1 MLSLTKQKMEESKK
15 CTQCKRTLLLEQFRM
30 NKRTGQVTKQC
41 IKCLDIAKKNKEKY
55 KCKHQKRKN
64 VCFECGGVSLCEHK
78 IEKRKCKD
86 CAGADVCVHQRYKY
100 TCKEC
105 KGVGICEHNH
115 IKYSCKE
122 CRGGSICEHNRVR
135 SRCKACGG
143 GSICEHQKQKSTC
156 KECKGGGRCQHER
169 IRSIC
174 KDCKGGSI
182 CQHDKERKRCEECNP
197 IGYIANIVRCRT
209 YDALK
214 HNKEMHSV
222 EYLGCTIEELRQHIE
237 GQFTEGMSWD
247 NYGKWHIDH
256 KIPIK
261 YKQDGISPTIEEVAK
276 RLHYTNT
283 QPLWASDNISKGN
296 RYIS

>member
-182 CQHDKERKRCEECNP
+182 CSHKIRRRQCKICDPTGHLV
-197 IGYIANIVRCRT
+197 GIVRCRI
-209 YDALK
+209 YQALK
-214 HNKEMHSV
+214 HDKDLHST
-222 EYLGCTIEELRQHIE
+222 EYLDCTIEELRQHIE
-237 GQFTEGMSWD
+237 LQFKEGMTWE
-247 NYGKWHIDH
+247 NHGEWHIDH
-256 KIPIK
+256 KIPIA
-261 YKQDGISPTIEEVAK
+261 YKQDGISPTLEEVAK

-283 QPLWASDNISKGN
+283 QPLWASENISKGN
-296 RYIS
+296 RYIA